1 MKQHPYFPDHELRKG
16 KLFIRGEHK
25 FLKTGKPLRN
35 FSDQTEVD
43 QLIEDLPLIKNKGY
57 DNLALNCYWHH
68 FNPSGDGSIEVS
80 LDPLKRLIASIREL
94 GMFVSLSVETY
105 GVGGGQIPAGFW
117 ERHPEAIARNNN
129 GVEVRDTEYGYNSAV
144 PSIFHDSYITSSR
157 QFMKQLV
164 EKLGAENFLYF
175 ETTVEPQYMGDQWI
189 DYSNMAEQ
197 AYAQWRNSTE
207 NKETPDFPKSFP
219 VDGSFCE
226 NPHWNSFR
234 AQALA
239 NWINGDARAIRA
251 GANDDRL
258 WIAAD
263 YLDAEEHA
271 AIRRCGNPIEYLSHL
286 TEVDIIQVN
295 WSWCNIRREPN
306 TRAYKRVHQVMKDTK
321 RDWAI
326 SEHMTI
332 NGADYSVSDMEGLLK
347 NALLNGTC
355 FGWEFVDIAAD
366 RDDPELPPNAVRP
379 GNFKPAH
386 FAVYD
391 ENWNPK
397 PPMAV
402 VENSWQKWRT
412 LIREKCSIEPNPA
425 TD

>member
-1 MKQHPYFPDHELRKG
+1 MKPHPYFTDHELRNG
-16 KLFIRGEHK
+16 KLYTKGTHK
-25 FLKTGKPLRN
+25 FLKTGKPLRD
-35 FSDQTEVD
+35 FADREEVE
-43 QLIEDLPLIKNKGY
+43 QLIRDLPIIKGKGY

-80 LDPLKRLIASIREL
+80 LDPLRRLVRAIRDM
-94 GMFVSLSVETY
+94 GMYVSLSVETY

-117 ERHPEAIARNNN
+117 ERYPEAIARNNN
-129 GVEVRDTEYGYNSAV
+129 GIEVRDTEYGYNSAV
-144 PSIFHDSYITSSR
+144 PTIFHKGYIQSSR
-157 QFMKQLV
+157 RFMTQLV
-164 EKLGAENFLYF
+164 ENLGAENFLYF

-189 DYSNMAEQ
+189 DYSELAKQ
-197 AYAQWRNSTE
+197 AYSIWSASTNNLE
-207 NKETPDFPKSFP
+207 APPFPSSFP
-219 VDGSFCE
+219 IDGAFCE
-226 NPHWNSFR
+226 DPHWNCFR

-239 NWINGDARAIRA
+239 AWINADAKALRA
-251 GANDDRL
+251 GAKGENL
-258 WIAAD
+258 WIAVD
-263 YLDAEEHA
+263 YLDAEEHT
-271 AIRRCGNPIEYLSHL
+271 AIRRCGNPIEYLRNV

-306 TRAYKRVHQVMKDTK
+306 SRAYKVVHQVMKDTK

-332 NGADYSVSDMEGLLK
+332 NGADYSVNDMEGLLK
-347 NALLNGTC
+347 NTLLNGTC

-366 RDDPELPPNAVRP
+366 RDDPDLPPNAVLP

-402 VENSWQKWRT
+402 VENSWQEWLS
-412 LIREKCSIEPNPA
+412 LIRDKCSIKPIPTTE
-425 TD
+425 